1 MLDSNQSH
9 DIAGGFFRPS
19 LTRILLFW
27 FLVLSLLPLGLV
39 CLIGYQQSTQALRTA
54 AIDSLSEGAMQQA
67 GFIDNWFAFRF
78 KDLRAQ
84 AEDRHN
90 AKFIKALTD
99 GLQSSGKTASNY
111 VGSPLW
117 VSLVE
122 ANKADLEQ
130 LMKIYTYYYD
140 LFLIDLQGNVLFSV
154 MRESDLGSN
163 LLSGPYKDTQF
174 ASIVRQSLNNGGDL
188 FSDLERYSP
197 SGNEVAGFLSAP
209 LLDESGE
216 KVGVFAVQLKEQA
229 ITALTTSIS
238 SKNLSQV
245 SYLVGEDLLSRTA
258 IHSVNNVL
266 TTKIETAQTALWAGG
281 HAGDHTGDHTGDG
294 VAQYHAD
301 EEEAF
306 DYVGPFG
313 QKVLGVHHAVKIGNI
328 EWGLIAEVDEAEA
341 LAPAQWMAQLTLMI
355 LLVLFLI
362 VVVVAFFVSRR
373 ITQPLKALVSSSQQ
387 AAEGHLDQQVEIP
400 AVEEMAQLGNAF
412 NAMLESR
419 RNYEAELTTSSEQTF
434 KALLELEEQRYALD
448 QHALVSITDTT
459 GTITFANEKFAAIS
473 GYAIDELLGKD
484 HRILNSSHHHSSF
497 FQEVYET
504 LGRGEVWR
512 GEICNRNKSGQLY
525 WVDSTIVPFLDAQ
538 GVTTSYVAIRT
549 DITARKQA
557 ELNSENSLAIVEA
570 TLEATDNGIVVLNEF
585 NKAIHY
591 NQRFLDLWHFSQEQV
606 LFGDVNSML
615 DAVLGQLATG
625 ETFADTVQ
633 RVQASDGLFS
643 SGAVNFKDGRIL
655 EYSSKDLLLPG
666 EKEGQVWSFIDITA
680 QTRAAEELTSAK
692 EAAEQATTAKGD
704 FLANMSH
711 EIRTPMNGV
720 LGMLNLLSSSQLSAK
735 QSHQV
740 RLARSS
746 GEALLVLINDI
757 LDFSKIEAGKLE
769 LESID
774 FDLRQLFGDL
784 AESMALQAQSK
795 GIELVL
801 DLAQIEQS
809 RVKGDPTRVRQ
820 LLTNLIGNALKFTQ
834 EGEIVIRAALETGA
848 EGEVTLSA
856 SVSDTGIGIPPD
868 KVEHLF
874 DSFSQVD
881 ASTTRKF
888 GGTGLGLSIVKK
900 LCELMGGD
908 VSVSS
913 ELGMGS
919 CFTFVL
925 RLEVSEKAAV
935 VRPTINLNGV
945 RILIV
950 DDNATNREVLHG
962 QLSLWGAFVTEAD
975 SGASALAI
983 LDEQAEEPFPV
994 AIIDMQMPEMDGAS
1008 LGEAIRADARF
1019 SSTGLIMMTSMS
1031 EPGDAQH
1038 FADLGFAAY
1047 FPKPTTTSDLF
1058 DALAIVL
1065 GGGEALQAAKPLIT
1079 HNYLQ
1084 SLGPQSG
1091 EHGSK
1096 QPLVKSEYRL
1106 LLAEDNV
1113 INQHVAMGMLEDMGY
1128 GADIADNGALAIS
1141 MLQEAPA
1148 DAPYQLILMDCQM
1161 PLLDG
1166 YEATAKIRSGEAGRR
1181 YRDITIVAMTANV
1194 MTGDREKCIQAG
1206 MDDYIAKPIDPEIL
1220 ENSLAHYLG
1229 LQSETSPLSVVDE
1242 ASDDSVETSTE
1253 STASENQ
1260 AWDREGLL
1268 KRVRGNE
1275 TLLHSLLQQFLQD
1288 IPEQMTQFTKAVAST
1303 DFARVASLAHSL
1315 KGVVGNLSGQRLY
1328 ELAAAMEL
1336 AGGQED
1342 KQEIDVLW
1350 PSLLSEYEYFHEI
1363 LMGYLDEHQAPLNGD
1378 DDPASQQRKLT
1389 PAQLK
1394 GQVGELRTKLQ
1405 EGSFVD
1411 SEDLQCLKPH
1421 CVQDPGKALLATLLT
1436 QLAEFDLEAGMLT
1449 LDAIEQSLQQD

>member
-111 VGSPLW
+111 VGSPPW

-229 ITALTTSIS
+229 ITALITSIS

-294 VAQYHAD
+294 VRQYHAD

-313 QKVLGVHHAVKIGNI
+313 QKVLGVHHTVKIGNI

-373 ITQPLKALVSSSQQ
+373 ITQPLKALVSSSQR

-419 RNYEAELTTSSEQTF
+419 RNYEVELTTSSEETF

-666 EKEGQVWSFIDITA
+666 EKKGQVWSFIDITA
-680 QTRAAEELTSAK
+680 QTRAADELTSAK

-834 EGEIVIRAALETGA
+834 EGEIVIRAALETGT

-925 RLEVSEKAAV
+925 RLEVSENAAV

-1350 PSLLSEYEYFHEI
+1350 PSLLSEYEYFHDI
-1363 LMGYLDEHQAPLNGD
+1363 LTGYLDEHQAPLNGD
-1378 DDPASQQRKLT
+1378 DDSTSQQRKLT

-1421 CVQDPGKALLATLLT
+1421 CVQDPGKSLLATLLT